1 MIDTGNTAWLLMSA
15 ALVMLMTP
23 GLAFFYGGMSRA
35 KSVLNMMLMSFSS
48 IAIVSVLWVLI
59 GHSLTYAPGY
69 GALELFIGGF
79 DHVGLTD
86 IMTEV
91 EPAAGGEGGYPL
103 LVDAGFQLMFAVITV
118 ALISGAIA
126 DRAKFGAWLLFAPVW
141 ALLVYFPVAH
151 WVWGGGWVA
160 SMHEWT
166 GLPEVID
173 FAGGTAVHI
182 NAGAAALALVLVL
195 GRRKGFGS
203 ESTRPHNLPF
213 VLLGVALLWFG
224 WFGFNGGSAYAAN
237 EQAALALVNTQVATA
252 AATAAWMLVERLR
265 YGRVS
270 ALGFASG
277 AIAGLVA
284 ITPSAANVTPI
295 GAILVGALSGAVC
308 AYAISLK
315 FRFKYDDALDVVG
328 LHMVGGVIGCLAL
341 GFFASSAV
349 PGGGD
354 AGLFT
359 GGGAGLL
366 VAQSISVL
374 GVTIYTFVVTW
385 VIAKVIDLI
394 IGFRLPEEVETN
406 GLDHELHAESAYAFD
421 ELDALTRE
429 TTEAV
434 SSPTPPGGETTS
446 PRVDA
451 RPQRRGGG
459 LDPLTR

>member
-69 GALELFIGGF
+69 GALEAFIGGF
-79 DHVGLTD
+79 DYVGLGG
-86 IMTEV
+86 ILTEID
-91 EPAAGGEGGYPL
+91 GDGGYPL

-126 DRAKFGAWLLFAPVW
+126 DRAKFGAWLFFAPIW

-151 WVWGGGWVA
+151 WVWGGGWIA
-160 SMHEWT
+160 STHEWA

-203 ESTRPHNLPF
+203 ESMRPHNLPF
-213 VLLGVALLWFG
+213 VLLGAALLWFG

-265 YGRVS
+265 YGKVS

-284 ITPSAANVTPI
+284 ITPAAANVTPV
-295 GAILVGALSGAVC
+295 GAIVVGALSGAIC
-308 AYAISLK
+308 AYAISWK

-328 LHMVGGVIGCLAL
+328 IHLVGGIVGCLAL
-341 GFFASSAV
+341 GFIASAAV

-354 AGLFT
+354 AGLLY
-359 GGGAGLL
+359 GGGFGLL
-366 VAQSISVL
+366 AAQAISVL
-374 GVTIYTFVVTW
+374 GVMLYTFVLTW
-385 VIAKVIDLI
+385 IIAKVIDVV
-394 IGFRLPEEVETN
+394 IGFRIPEEVETN
-406 GLDHELHAESAYAFD
+406 GLDHELHSESAYAFD
-421 ELDALTRE
+421 ELDE
-429 TTEAV
+429 GKEEAI
-434 SSPTPPGGETTS
+434 SSPTPPGEETTS
-446 PRVDA
+446 SRV
-451 RPQRRGGG
+451 GS
-459 LDPLTR
+459 

>member
-48 IAIVSVLWVLI
+48 IAIVSVLWVLV

-69 GALELFIGGF
+69 GALDMFIGGF
-79 DHVGLTD
+79 DYVGLSS

-91 EPAAGGEGGYPL
+91 EPIDGTDGGYPW

-151 WVWGGGWVA
+151 WVWGGGWI
-160 SMHEWT
+160 STMGEWT

-182 NAGAAALALVLVL
+182 NAGAAALALVIVL

-203 ESTRPHNLPF
+203 ESMRPHNLPF
-213 VLLGVALLWFG
+213 VLLGAALLWFG
-224 WFGFNGGSAYAAN
+224 WFGFNAGSAYGAN
-237 EQAALALVNTQVATA
+237 ETAALALVNTQVATA
-252 AATAAWMLVERLR
+252 AATAAWMLVERIR
-265 YGRVS
+265 YGKVS

-284 ITPSAANVTPI
+284 ITPAAANVTPV
-295 GAILVGALSGAVC
+295 GAILVGVLSGAVC
-308 AYAISLK
+308 AYAISWK
-315 FRFKYDDALDVVG
+315 FKFKYDDALDVVG
-328 LHMVGGVIGCLAL
+328 IHMVGGIIGCLAL
-341 GFFASSAV
+341 GFMASSAV

-354 AGLFT
+354 AGLFY
-359 GGGAGLL
+359 GGGFGLL
-366 VAQSISVL
+366 AAQVISVV
-374 GVTIYTFVVTW
+374 GVMVYSFIVTW
-385 VIAKVIDLI
+385 VIAKVIDLL
-394 IGFRLPEEVETN
+394 IGFRIAEEVETN

-421 ELDALTRE
+421 ELDE
-429 TTEAV
+429 MEEEAV
-434 SSPTPPGGETTS
+434 SSPTPPGGETAS
-446 PRVDA
+446 PQVKS
-451 RPQRRGGG
+451 
-459 LDPLTR
+459 

>member
-35 KSVLNMMLMSFSS
+35 KSVLNMMLMSFGS
-48 IAIVSVLWVLI
+48 IAVISVLWVAV

-69 GALELFIGGF
+69 GPLELFIGGF
-79 DHVGLTD
+79 DYVGLSN
-86 IMTEV
+86 IITEV
-91 EPAAGGEGGYPL
+91 DEEGGFPL
-103 LVDAGFQLMFAVITV
+103 LVDAGFQMMFAVITV

-151 WVWGGGWVA
+151 WVWGDGWVA
-160 SMHEWT
+160 RLHEFT

-182 NAGAAALALVLVL
+182 NAGAAALALVIVL

-203 ESTRPHNLPF
+203 ESMRPHNLPF
-213 VLLGVALLWFG
+213 VLLGAALLWFG

-237 EQAALALVNTQVATA
+237 EEAALALVNTQAATA

-265 YGRVS
+265 YGKVS

-284 ITPSAANVTPI
+284 ITPAAANVTPM
-295 GAILVGALSGAVC
+295 GAVAVGALSGAIC
-308 AYAISLK
+308 AYAISWK
-315 FRFKYDDALDVVG
+315 FKFKYDDALDVVG
-328 LHMVGGVIGCLAL
+328 IHMVGGIVGCLAL
-341 GFFASSAV
+341 GFLASSAV
-349 PGGGD
+349 PGEGA
-354 AGLFT
+354 AGLIY
-359 GGGAGLL
+359 GGGIGLL
-366 VAQSISVL
+366 VAQAVSVL
-374 GVTIYTFVVTW
+374 GVMVYTFVVTW
-385 VIAKVIDLI
+385 VIAKIIDLV
-394 IGFRLPEEVETN
+394 IGFRIAEEVETN

-421 ELDALTRE
+421 ELDELE
-429 TTEAV
+429 EEAV
-434 SSPTPPGGETTS
+434 SSSTPPGGETVS
-446 PRVDA
+446 PRSGA
-451 RPQRRGGG
+451 
-459 LDPLTR
+459 